1 MKRLFTMMAA
11 AILLCTIPALA
22 DTVQTL
28 LVNGQTVEKAVVR
41 MTFEDEN
48 VVLHFVD
55 GTTQSAEMDAIT
67 LKLDVSGVDGISVLK
82 QNVGDKLDIEGLA
95 PGTDVTIYDASG
107 RLVLSVKAA
116 EAKAALSTKSLKGG
130 VYLMKAG
137 RQVVKFVK
145 R

>member
-11 AILLCTIPALA
+11 AMLLCTIPALA

-41 MTFEDEN
+41 MTFEGEN

-55 GTTQSAEMDAIT
+55 GTTQSAEMDAVT

-82 QNVGDKLDIEGLA
+82 QSVGDKLDIEGLA
-95 PGTDVTIYDASG
+95 RGTDVIIYDASG

-116 EAKAALSTKSLKGG
+116 ETKAALSTKSLKGG